1 MKIKS
6 LVDEKLEKII
16 QPKLNDFHREIEEL
30 KTSYNFFNEEF
41 EENKGVLS
49 EQKAEILE
57 VNEALHSL
65 LCEVNSLKNTNQDL
79 VDELNAQNQYG
90 RRNNIEIDGILKH
103 KNENTRQLVIRLF
116 SAMGLKINP
125 MLISTAHRLPITA
138 EQRKNGDNETII
150 VRFVSR
156 DAKRFV
162 IANRGNLKHIRDPMF
177 KSSNIRIKN
186 NLSPSNK
193 SLLQRAMKLK
203 DDGIVT
209 FVWEKDCNILVRV
222 QKNSKVVK
230 IKSLRDIEKLA
241 KPNTAAKKP

>member
-1 MKIKS
+1 
-6 LVDEKLEKII
+6 
-16 QPKLNDFHREIEEL
+16 
-30 KTSYNFFNEEF
+30 
-41 EENKGVLS
+41 
-49 EQKAEILE
+49 
-57 VNEALHSL
+57 
-65 LCEVNSLKNTNQDL
+65 
-79 VDELNAQNQYG
+79 
-90 RRNNIEIDGILKH
+90 
-103 KNENTRQLVIRLF
+103 
-116 SAMGLKINP
+116 

-241 KPNTAAKKP
+241 KPNTAVKKP